1 MHRLTVAETRQSS
14 PAKRPLVRRGVRV
27 AAVIGLLFVLG
38 LFIAGH
44 DRAFKALSLLDEP
57 QHVDYVDRILAGE
70 IVRRGDQYHQAAMEA
85 AACRGVAG
93 YDQPPCTPERMY
105 HPGDFAW
112 GGFNTA
118 DIHPPTYYFL
128 TAVPTR
134 LGLLAGTDLTTA
146 ARLAGAMW
154 LGSALVILWF
164 VMSWLAVP
172 VLPRVAVLALVATA
186 PTMIHASATVTP
198 DATALLAGALMIAM
212 TLLWERGSV
221 PVFALAVAAAFVVSL
236 KMTNVLSVVAC
247 VIYLL
252 VRGWT
257 ARARKH
263 DREMGFDVVP
273 SGLASVLVASTMLV
287 GATILAALAWG
298 VIRELLAVAP
308 TNPMIEAFRTNRL
321 GMDQVLGESMAM
333 VSPLRNPAVPPFL
346 QTSLLFVVAR
356 LFEAA
361 LLAGTFGGLFAGS
374 RIGRTVALAAGGG
387 LTMLAGGALLTV
399 AIFVLG
405 GGFFTGIPPRY
416 GLSLIPFLA
425 VALAGSLRRPMAVW
439 AAVVLAVVSVGV
451 VVVPFFLVL

>member
-1 MHRLTVAETRQSS
+1 MHRLGVAEAQYSP
-14 PAKRPLVRRGVRV
+14 PAKRPLVRRGIRV
-27 AAVIGLLFVLG
+27 AAIVGLVLFLG
-38 LFIAGH
+38 LVIAGH
-44 DRAFKALSLLDEP
+44 DRAFNTLSVLDEP

-70 IVRRGDQYHQAAMEA
+70 VVRRGDQYRQAALEA
-85 AACRGVAG
+85 AACRGIAG
-93 YDQPPCTPERMY
+93 YEQPPCTPGRTY

-128 TAVPTR
+128 TAIPTR
-134 LGLLAGTDLTTA
+134 LGLLGGTDVTTA

-186 PTMIHASATVTP
+186 PAIIHASATVTP
-198 DATALLAGALMIAM
+198 DATALLAGALMIAV
-212 TLLWERGSV
+212 TLLWERGAV
-221 PVFALAVAAAFVVSL
+221 PAFVLAVAATFVVSL

-257 ARARKH
+257 ARTRKH
-263 DREMGFDVVP
+263 ERGMESDVVP
-273 SGLASVLVASTMLV
+273 AGLGSVLAASGMLV
-287 GATILAALAWG
+287 GASIVAALAWG
-298 VIRELLAVAP
+298 IIRELIAVAP
-308 TNPMIEAFRTNRL
+308 TNPMIEAFRTDSL
-321 GMDQVLGESMAM
+321 GVDQVLGESMAI
-333 VSPLRNPAVPPFL
+333 VTPLRNPAVPPFMH
-346 QTSLLFVVAR
+346 TSLLFVVAR
-356 LFEAA
+356 VFEVA
-361 LLAGTFGGLFAGS
+361 LLVGTFGVLFAGG
-374 RIGRTVALAAGGG
+374 RIRRALAAGGG
-387 LTMLAGGALLTV
+387 FTMLAGGSMLTV

-425 VALAGSLRRPMAVW
+425 VALAGSLGRPVAVW
-439 AAVVLAVVSVGV
+439 AMVVLAVLSVGV
-451 VVVPFFLVL
+451 VIVPLFLVL